1 MPGVTVFPTLTTAN
15 SSTVAVSGGKQDGER
30 TTVTSR
36 VSEPVFV
43 DNAIY
48 HAIYSKSTDPT
59 GRQFTVTKP
68 LSNDFQVTHGKR
80 YSFVEEEDALLVTH
94 KNIDGI
100 KSTVPAFFNDARME
114 TGETAPVLLFAG
126 NDFLRVDNITT
137 ATNGSRLNLTNMKGQ
152 TLEQLGL
159 RLQGNELRAGQL
171 VNVGLRSTDIVLR
184 LFRGKQHSLNSISLG
199 RPITGSSMTSTTTY
213 KGNNSLSHSNT
224 FISKNF
230 RSSTIPNVLRAIG
243 KHDHY
248 SMNTDRF
255 GNFIYTDR
263 GFKETGEELLGTIA
277 GDVSESNVADTPNRI
292 VVRGISTALNDNNEV
307 SMDDAERQKM
317 EGSVKSETYYDPTAT
332 SLSSTK
338 RAASLLLRLNRK
350 ASGSIEVKD
359 VPSQSNLS
367 PGDIINYIPDA
378 GAGRREAI
386 LELVHRL
393 DDARSDFTLMSYESG
408 LERVLS
414 NTNISSEEQGEE
426 DASGGELVTSKR
438 LFNLGHADLRV
449 HGVYERRLV
458 TVNKARLNS
467 SIDGYTFANSG
478 NDMHSGFLIGHKG
491 VNAGDSAGRSAL
503 GTGLTPRITGSNN
516 AGTITVSSTDGFP
529 STGHLMMRK
538 TTTDSVHVSY
548 TGKTSTT
555 FTGVTLQAP
564 SGGSIPTGT
573 CDITLLRAKSH
584 EIGVVKNIPVRRKI

>member
-1 MPGVTVFPTLTTAN
+1 MPGVTVFPTLTTGN
-15 SSTVAVSGGKQDGER
+15 SSTVTVSGGKQDGER

-48 HAIYSKSTDPT
+48 HAIYAKSTDPT

-68 LSNDFQVTHGKR
+68 LSSDFQVTHGKR

-100 KSTVPAFFNDARME
+100 KSTVPAFFNDVRME
-114 TGETAPVLLFAG
+114 TGKTAPVLLFAG
-126 NDFLRVDNITT
+126 DEYLRVDSITT

-152 TLEQLGL
+152 TLEQLGMP
-159 RLQGNELRAGQL
+159 EVSEIRAGQI

-213 KGNNSLSHSNT
+213 KGNNNLSHSNT
-224 FISKNF
+224 FLSKNF

-243 KHDHY
+243 RHDHF

-263 GFKETGEELLGTIA
+263 GFRETGEELLATIA
-277 GDVSESNVADTPNRI
+277 GDVSESNVSDTPNRV
-292 VVRGISTALNDNNEV
+292 VVRGISKALNDNNEV
-307 SMDDAERQKM
+307 SLDDAERQKK
-317 EGSVKSETYYDPTAT
+317 EGSVKSETYDDPTAT

-338 RAASLLLRLNRK
+338 RSASLLLRLNRK
-350 ASGSIEVKD
+350 ANGSIEVKD

-367 PGDIINYIPDA
+367 PGDIINYVPDA

-414 NTNISSEEQGEE
+414 DTNISSEEQGEE
-426 DASGGELVTSKR
+426 AASGGELVTSKR
-438 LFNLGHADLRV
+438 LFNLGHANLRV

-467 SIDGYTFANSG
+467 SIDGYTFVDSG
-478 NDMHSGFLIGHKG
+478 NDRHSGFLIGHKG

-516 AGTITVSSTDGFP
+516 AGTITVSSTSGFP
-529 STGHLMMRK
+529 SSGHLMMRK
-538 TTTDSVHVSY
+538 TTTDAVHVAY

-564 SGGSIPTGT
+564 SGGSIPTGS

>member
-1 MPGVTVFPTLTTAN
+1 
-15 SSTVAVSGGKQDGER
+15 
-30 TTVTSR
+30 

-48 HAIYSKSTDPT
+48 HAIYAKSTDPT

-68 LSNDFQVTHGKR
+68 LSSDFQVTHGKR

-100 KSTVPAFFNDARME
+100 KSTVPAFFNDVRME
-114 TGETAPVLLFAG
+114 TGKTAPVLLFAG
-126 NDFLRVDNITT
+126 DEYLRVDSITT

-152 TLEQLGL
+152 TLEQLGMP
-159 RLQGNELRAGQL
+159 EVSEIRAGQI

-213 KGNNSLSHSNT
+213 KGNNNLSHSNT
-224 FISKNF
+224 FLSKNF

-243 KHDHY
+243 RHDHF

-263 GFKETGEELLGTIA
+263 GFRETGEELLATIA
-277 GDVSESNVADTPNRI
+277 GDVSESNVSDTPNRV
-292 VVRGISTALNDNNEV
+292 VVRGISKALNDNNEV
-307 SMDDAERQKM
+307 SLDDAERQKK
-317 EGSVKSETYYDPTAT
+317 EGSVKSETYDDPTAT

-338 RAASLLLRLNRK
+338 RSASLLLRLNRK
-350 ASGSIEVKD
+350 ANGSIEVKD

-367 PGDIINYIPDA
+367 PGDIINYVPDA

-414 NTNISSEEQGEE
+414 DTNISSEEQGEE
-426 DASGGELVTSKR
+426 AASGGELVTSKR
-438 LFNLGHADLRV
+438 LFNLGHANLRV

-467 SIDGYTFANSG
+467 SIDGYTFVDSG
-478 NDMHSGFLIGHKG
+478 NDRHSGFLIGHKG

-516 AGTITVSSTDGFP
+516 AGTITVSSTSGFP
-529 STGHLMMRK
+529 SSGHLMMRK
-538 TTTDSVHVSY
+538 TTTDAVHVAY

-564 SGGSIPTGT
+564 SGGSIPTGS
-573 CDITLLRAKSH
+573 CDLTLLRVKSH
-584 EIGVVKNIPVRRKI
+584 ELGVVKNIAIRREL